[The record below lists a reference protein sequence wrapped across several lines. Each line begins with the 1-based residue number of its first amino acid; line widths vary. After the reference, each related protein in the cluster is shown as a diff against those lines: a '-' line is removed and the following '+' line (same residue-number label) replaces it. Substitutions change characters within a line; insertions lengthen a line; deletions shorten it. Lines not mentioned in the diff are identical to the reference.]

1 MRKWT
6 SREQGAAA
14 ATRRWSQTPATS
26 ARAYGKVLGGQT
38 LRAGPLKD
46 VRRMEWRRWCAV
58 VRRQRWEHGGATW
71 RPRGCSFIKAA
82 NGRIPAEAGCEPKHD
97 QHSPAVPHGHRKARK
112 TNTNP
117 FLQKLDAARRCDANP
132 REENYVRIADLNVLY
147 RHQ

>member
-1 MRKWT
+1 M
-6 SREQGAAA
+6 
-14 ATRRWSQTPATS
+14 
-26 ARAYGKVLGGQT
+26 
-38 LRAGPLKD
+38 
-46 VRRMEWRRWCAV
+46 

-82 NGRIPAEAGCEPKHD
+82 NGRIPVEAGCEPRHD

-132 REENYVRIADLNVLY
+132 REESYVRIADLNVLY